1 VTAEADTPER
11 SFRTPATAVLEWAT
25 RVFSVLGADRTAA
38 QDAALALVAADLA
51 GHPSHGVRL
60 VATYAHQVDSGEL
73 LPEARPAL
81 VRQDAHSTV
90 VTGGR
95 GLGAGAM
102 RLAVR
107 SAKEQARRNG
117 VATVLLTDHGHLGR
131 LGLYVA
137 QLSAA
142 GMVGVLSSGHG
153 LLPEE
158 AIVAPLGGV
167 DRVFDTNPWAFGFPA
182 EGGDVIIDMSSAAIS
197 YNAVRAL
204 GLAGAPIPGHLAQDR
219 LGQPCTD
226 PDLVLATGSLLP
238 AGGAVGYGLALAACG
253 LAALA
258 GGAPDTAPPESI
270 AGTFLLALDVARY
283 RPLAQYRRHLG
294 AATAAVRAGTPA
306 KPGEPVRT
314 PGSRGVLVRSPREV
328 GGTIELHESTLRE
341 LEDTC
346 HRMRLPAFPESR

>member
-1 VTAEADTPER
+1 MTAEAVER
-11 SFRTPATAVLEWAT
+11 SFRTPATAALEWAT
-25 RVFSVLGADRTAA
+25 RVFRVLGADHTTA

-60 VATYAHQVDSGEL
+60 VTTYAHQADSGEL
-73 LPEARPAL
+73 LPEARPAI

-90 VTGGR
+90 IAGRR

-102 RLAVR
+102 RLTVR
-107 SAKEQARRNG
+107 NATEQARRHG
-117 VATVLLTDHGHLGR
+117 AATVLLTDHGHLGR

-142 GMVGVLSSGHG
+142 GMVGVLSSGYG

-158 AIVAPLGGV
+158 AVVAPVGGV

-182 EGGDVIIDMSSAAIS
+182 EGGDIIIDMSSAAIS

-204 GLAGAPIPGHLAQDR
+204 GLAGVPIPGHVAQDR
-219 LGQPCTD
+219 HGQPCTD
-226 PDLVLATGSLLP
+226 PDSVLATGSLLP

-258 GGAPDTAPPESI
+258 GGPPASAPLESI
-270 AGTFLLALDVARY
+270 AGTFLLALDVTRY

-294 AATAAVRAGTPA
+294 AAAAAVRAGTPA
-306 KPGEPVRT
+306 KPGSPVRT

-328 GGTIELHESTLRE
+328 SGTIELSESTFRE